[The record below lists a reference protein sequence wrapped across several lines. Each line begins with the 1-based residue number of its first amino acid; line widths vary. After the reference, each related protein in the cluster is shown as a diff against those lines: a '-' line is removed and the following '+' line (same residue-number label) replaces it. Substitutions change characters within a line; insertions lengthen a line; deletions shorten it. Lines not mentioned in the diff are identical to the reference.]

1 MTCLAK
7 TLSTTPENAAVH
19 SIPGGTK
26 AADQSYMKPRKERLQ
41 SSGSSIGSSITLSL
55 IIEKSMSNY
64 LLDAHGDEAFD
75 DVYFDT
81 YQKMIGAPIIKT

>member
-1 MTCLAK
+1 
-7 TLSTTPENAAVH
+7 
-19 SIPGGTK
+19 
-26 AADQSYMKPRKERLQ
+26 
-41 SSGSSIGSSITLSL
+41 
-55 IIEKSMSNY
+55 MSNY